1 MGDTVS
7 FYSFKGGTGRSTSL
21 CNTAYEL
28 AKRGYSVGCID
39 FDLSAPGLHKIYDI
53 GPNRTE
59 GTKSIHDYIDPD
71 KRTSPELSD
80 YVLDVTKDYRNDS
93 FDGELF
99 LVYGEINADVAAKA
113 GDRRMML
120 DAVKDLVKY
129 FDKEYALDYVF
140 LDSRSGISSQ
150 ALPIFEQA
158 DHVFVFTRWTN
169 QHKYGTS
176 ALLNWIGDAAGKD
189 DGEEII
195 NTESLVAVASNVPEE
210 VGLAEIEEWR
220 DIELPVFVDDVGLVH
235 ESEILRQNEEVVFN
249 SHPGTDTAEE
259 YSRLT
264 DLLEDRR

>member
-59 GTKSIHDYIDPD
+59 DTKSVHNYINSEE
-71 KRTSPELSD
+71 RTSLELSD

-99 LVYGEINADVAAKA
+99 LVYGEIDADVASQA
-113 GDRRMML
+113 GDRKKMVR
-120 DAVKDLVKY
+120 VVTDLVKD

-176 ALLNWIGDAAGKD
+176 ELLNWIRKAAGKD
-189 DGEEII
+189 GGQDIV
-195 NTESLVAVASNVPEE
+195 NTESLVAVASNVPDV
-210 VGLAEIEEWR
+210 VGMEEIEKWR
-220 DIELPVFVDDVGLVH
+220 EIELPVFVDDMALVH
-235 ESEILRQNEEVVFN
+235 ESEILKQNEEVVFN
-249 SHPGTDTAEE
+249 SNPGTKIAEE
-259 YSRLT
+259 YGRLT
-264 DLLEDRR
+264 DLLEERR